1 MKKIFITGGSGTVGS
16 NFIEFNLTNYKI
28 YSYSRNEKSQVALKR
43 NFPQVEIILG
53 SVEDKINLE
62 NAVLKVKPDI
72 IIHAAALKHV
82 DTSEKQPIEMVN
94 SNIIGSKNIIE
105 VSKKVNVPITVG
117 ISTDKACNPNNLYG
131 YSKLIMERMFMEANN
146 ENNIFCC
153 TRFGNVAG
161 SNGSVIPFWL
171 NSKRQGNPLPL
182 TNETMTRL
190 MLNGKEV
197 SNIIER
203 CIYEAENNLGG
214 FVLTK
219 KMKKVILKDLA
230 YAISNK
236 VEIVG
241 LRPGEALY
249 ENLISEKELKFTRVE
264 NDYIFIT
271 KDENLDNSTQMKDKL
286 SSENAKEMSKTE
298 LNNLIKFVEEKI
310 TNTMI
315 Y

>member
-16 NFIEFNLTNYKI
+16 NFIEYNLTNYKI
-28 YSYSRNEKSQVALKR
+28 YSYSRNEKAQVALKR
-43 NFPQVEIILG
+43 NFPEVEIILG

-105 VSKKVNVPITVG
+105 ISKKVDVPITIG

-171 NSKRQGNPLPL
+171 NYKKQGNPLPL

-203 CIYEAENNLGG
+203 CISEAENKLGG

-219 KMKKVILKDLA
+219 KMKKVVLKDLA
-230 YAISNK
+230 TQISDK

-249 ENLISEKELKFTRVE
+249 ENLISERELKFTRIDK
-264 NDYIFIT
+264 DYIFIT
-271 KDENLDNSTQMKDKL
+271 KNENLDKSTQMKNIL
-286 SSENAKEMSKTE
+286 SSENAEKMSKQE
-298 LNNLIKFVEEKI
+298 LNNLINFVKEKM